1 MPTCLHCDATVSD
14 EAVYCSNC
22 GAAINSPVTSLS
34 TSQPQVAS
42 QGSPA
47 SPNTSGSG
55 DLSARL
61 EKAMRRAELLGYA
74 VAGLGVAILV
84 VIIGI
89 AFL

>member
-14 EAVYCSNC
+14 GAVYCSNC
-22 GAAINSPVTSLS
+22 GAA
-34 TSQPQVAS
+34 QPQVTS
-42 QGSPA
+42 QGSPT
-47 SPNTSGSG
+47 SPNESSSG
-55 DLSARL
+55 DMSARL

-74 VAGLGVAILV
+74 AAGLGVAILV